1 VNRTHR
7 KEDPLAAMRA
17 ANPVSAAALR
27 EEIDAGTVAEAM
39 RSAIASG
46 SVPSRP
52 IPVGDRIAIEDGD
65 STGLPRPR
73 RRVAALGLGAGLACL
88 AIAGVLLLLVGGSV
102 GGSSHPT
109 FAAAAIEV
117 AEANPRLLIT
127 APGWSVTDA
136 GEFETDEGE
145 VTFANGNRQL
155 AVHWYP
161 ARFYRRFLHDRAQVS
176 PPQRS
181 TLLGRTAT
189 TVRYGV
195 DRNGAEDYAT
205 MLAPQGPVF
214 VELRGAIGDRA
225 AYDTVL
231 RSLHPVSVAAW
242 LAAMPRNIV
251 GPDSRARVV
260 ERMLQGVPLPPGFDS
275 ATLQDEDSVLN
286 HYQLAVKV
294 AGTVSCGWF
303 ESWLAATKAGD
314 ATRATDAAEAMSTWL
329 HWPMAPT
336 LIKGGGGNPGWSANL
351 ELAAKELATGHVNQ
365 GPAGSLIN
373 PDGSGYEFGPAW
385 ATMLNC
391 TDRYWR
397 HPIEP

>member
-1 VNRTHR
+1 MNRTAR

-27 EEIDAGTVAEAM
+27 EEIDVGTVTEAM
-39 RSAIASG
+39 RRAIAG
-46 SVPSRP
+46 GDVPSQP
-52 IPVGDRIAIEDGD
+52 IPAGDRAAIEYGD
-65 STGLPRPR
+65 AVGPRPR
-73 RRVAALGLGAGLACL
+73 RRIAALGLGAGLACL
-88 AIAGVLLLLVGGSV
+88 AVAGVLLLLVGGSV

-109 FAAAAIEV
+109 FAAAAMEV

-136 GEFETDEGE
+136 GEFETDQGE
-145 VTFANGNRQL
+145 VTFANGDHQFE
-155 AVHWYP
+155 VHWYP
-161 ARFYRRFLHDRAQVS
+161 ARYYRRYLHDRASVS

-189 TVRYGV
+189 TVHYGV

-225 AYDTVL
+225 AYDSIL
-231 RSLHPVSVAAW
+231 RSLHPVSVETW
-242 LAAMPRNIV
+242 LEAMPSSV
-251 GPDSRARVV
+251 VAPDSRARVV
-260 ERMLQGVPLPPGFDS
+260 ARMLQGVPLPPGFDA
-275 ATLQDEDSVLN
+275 ATLRDEDSVLN
-286 HYQLAVKV
+286 HHQLAVKV

-303 ESWLAATKAGD
+303 ESWLTATKAGD
-314 ATRATDAAEAMSTWL
+314 GARAAEAVDAMSTWR
-329 HWPMAPT
+329 HWPMTPM
-336 LIKGGGGNPGWSANL
+336 LIKNRGWGMNL
-351 ELAAKELATGHVNQ
+351 KMAAGELASGHVNQ

-397 HPIEP
+397 HPIKP

>member
-1 VNRTHR
+1 MNRTDR

-27 EEIDAGTVAEAM
+27 KEIDAETLAEQM
-39 RSAIASG
+39 RRAIASG
-46 SVPSRP
+46 SVPSQP
-52 IPVGDRIAIEDGD
+52 IPAGDRAAIEYGD
-65 STGLPRPR
+65 SIGLPRPR
-73 RRVAALGLGAGLACL
+73 RRVAAFGLGAGLACL
-88 AIAGVLLLLVGGSV
+88 AIAGVLLLLVGGPV

-117 AEANPRLLIT
+117 AEVNPRLLVT
-127 APGWSVTDA
+127 TPGWSVADA
-136 GEFETDEGE
+136 GEFERDEGE
-145 VTFANGNRQL
+145 VTFADGNHQF

-161 ARFYRRFLHDRAQVS
+161 ARLYRRVLHDRAQVS

-205 MLAPQGPVF
+205 ILAPAGPVF

-225 AYDTVL
+225 AYDAVL
-231 RSLHPVSVAAW
+231 HSLHPVSVETW
-242 LAAMPRNIV
+242 LEAMPRNIV

-260 ERMLQGVPLPPGFDS
+260 ERMLQGVPLPPSFN
-275 ATLQDEDSVLN
+275 AAALQDEDLVLN

-303 ESWLAATKAGD
+303 ESWLSATKTGD
-314 ATRATDAAEAMSTWL
+314 DTRATEAVDAMSTWR
-329 HWPMAPT
+329 HWPMTPA
-336 LIKGGGGNPGWSANL
+336 LVKGGGWSSNL
-351 ELAAKELATGHVNQ
+351 KLAAAELAAGHVNQ
-365 GPAGSLIN
+365 GPAGNLIN

-397 HPIEP
+397 HPIEPSH